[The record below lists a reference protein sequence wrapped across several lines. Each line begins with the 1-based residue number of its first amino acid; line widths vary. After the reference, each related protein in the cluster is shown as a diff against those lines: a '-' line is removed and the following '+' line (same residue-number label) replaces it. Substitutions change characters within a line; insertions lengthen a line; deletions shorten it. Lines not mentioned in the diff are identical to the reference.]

1 MHMEAAMAVI
11 SAVIQLVGLILLIF
25 GFRNA
30 NRNLMLGAA
39 LLLWFGAGSEEFG
52 QGFMHGI
59 HDGRPAVE
67 SSRT

>member
-1 MHMEAAMAVI
+1 MHMEAIMAII

-39 LLLWFGAGSEEFG
+39 LLLWFGAGSEEFAH
-52 QGFMHGI
+52 GFMQGI
-59 HDGRPAVE
+59 HESRPAVE
-67 SSRT
+67 AGRT